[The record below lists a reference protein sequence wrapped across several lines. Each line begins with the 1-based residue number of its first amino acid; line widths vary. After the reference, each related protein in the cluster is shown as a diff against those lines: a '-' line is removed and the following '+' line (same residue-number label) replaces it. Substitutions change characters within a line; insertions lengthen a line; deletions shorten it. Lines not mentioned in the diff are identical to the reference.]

1 MENELHDIKPLLEI
15 PDSSYYIYFGM
26 IAFGIFILLSLLF
39 FLLRKFFLNRKES
52 TAQQQLKALKKVD
65 WSNSKEAA
73 YRVTRLGRML
83 VEDKRS
89 EEIYRQLLPLLER
102 YKYKQKAPLVNEE
115 TLKQYNLLV
124 HILDESI

>member
-39 FLLRKFFLNRKES
+39 FLLRKFLLNRKES